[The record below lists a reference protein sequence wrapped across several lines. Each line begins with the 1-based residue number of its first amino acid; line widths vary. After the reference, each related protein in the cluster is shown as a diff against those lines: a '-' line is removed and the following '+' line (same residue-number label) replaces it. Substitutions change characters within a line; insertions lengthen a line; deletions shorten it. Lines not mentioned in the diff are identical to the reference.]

1 MATLNFPDSP
11 STGDLYTDSN
21 SGFTYEWNGTVWIS
35 KDPSSTSNI
44 KELDNISSSFNGSTT
59 AFTLQVGGVNVV
71 PADVQQLIINIGNV
85 MQNAGDDYTVSGSTL
100 TFTTAPSAGLT
111 FSGTLLG
118 AKLTLSSVADGSVSP
133 ASITTTS
140 NNYVVGGLTIDE
152 SAGIITAYQFKG
164 DGSELTGVA
173 STDNIVTSTN
183 AIFNANVNIAGS
195 LTVQGTETI
204 INVDELNVQ
213 DKTLGIGST
222 NAPSPTTQNLSGVV
236 LYGQTHINILYEND
250 RAALGI
256 TTSVN
261 VAGIVTA
268 TTYYGDGSNLTG
280 VGSTLYPLSYHPG
293 ISSTSQPTV
302 VTNNANKIELKW
314 NYPIKAGTGTIEL
327 REGSASGTVKDQ
339 FVVGTSNSIT
349 IANNKLTLNPAVG
362 LTTNTSYFVVIPAAA
377 IKSSGDQEQ
386 NSVINGYSYTTL
398 PYGLTQLWTSG
409 NAGNGALGQNGPD
422 IDRSSPVQISGNT
435 WYKIGN
441 TNNDTYG
448 IKSDGTLWAW
458 GDNILGHL
466 GQNNVVDYSSPV
478 QIPGTTWNY
487 VSKGGQSTTDLMM
500 ATKKNGTMWV
510 CGSSSN
516 GVSGLNQAS
525 THKSSPTQL
534 PGTTWPQDGN
544 MKLVNGYRVSMAIK
558 TDGTLWAWGNNEYGN
573 LGINKE
579 GGPGSG
585 GWDKVSSP
593 MQIGTDTT
601 WKEVSTT
608 AEGGIALK
616 TNGTLWTWGYQLYGE
631 GGRNIATDKI
641 SSPTQVG
648 TDTTWSSITGNGGG
662 RYEYTVG
669 AIKTDGTMWVWGSNE
684 SGALGLNQG
693 DDVEHRSSPTQIGT
707 DTNWSYTQAARNYG
721 MASKTDGSL
730 WVWGSTFAGRFASN
744 GSLAA
749 FISSPTQIM
758 SDKTF
763 VRVNGTVMDSTSIS
777 SSWSSPKWIIKQP

>member
-44 KELDNISSSFNGSTT
+44 RELDNISSSFNGSTT
-59 AFTLQVGGVNVV
+59 SFTLQVGGVNVE
-71 PADVQQLIINIGNV
+71 PANVQQLIINIGNV
-85 MQNAGDDYTVSGSTL
+85 MQNAGEDFTVSGSTL

-111 FSGTLLG
+111 FFGTILG
-118 AKLTLSSVADGSVSP
+118 TKLTLSSVADGSVSP
-133 ASITTTS
+133 TSITTTS

-173 STDNIVTSTN
+173 STDNIVTSTD

-293 ISSTSQPTV
+293 ISSTTQPISV
-302 VTNNANKIELKW
+302 VNNANKIELKW

-362 LTTNTSYFVVIPAAA
+362 LTTNTNYFVVLPAGA

-386 NSVINGYSYTTL
+386 NSLINGYSYTTQTTKN
-398 PYGLTQLWTSG
+398 TQLFAWG
-409 NAGNGALGQNGPD
+409 INVLGQINGIKDDPEYF
-422 IDRSSPVQISGNT
+422 SSPVQIPGSSWAKLG
-435 WYKIGN
+435 GN
-441 TNNDTYG
+441 TNQKMG
-448 IKSDGTLWAW
+448 IKNDGSLWTWGDNEDGELGQNNVMQTSSPAQVGTDTTWSLVADGDGSSAPLSLATKTDGTLWAW
-458 GDNILGHL
+458 GNNQDGGLAQNDTVQRSSPTQIPGTNWSEVTAYGGWQTMGMLKTDGTLWAWGNNDNGSAGQNNTNDGYSSPVQIPGTTWKQNDRGDNGCVGAVKTDGTLWTWGIGNHGVL
-466 GQNNVVDYSSPV
+466 GQNNVVDYSSP
-478 QIPGTTWNY
+478 
-487 VSKGGQSTTDLMM
+487 
-500 ATKKNGTMWV
+500 
-510 CGSSSN
+510 
-516 GVSGLNQAS
+516 
-525 THKSSPTQL
+525 
-534 PGTTWPQDGN
+534 
-544 MKLVNGYRVSMAIK
+544 
-558 TDGTLWAWGNNEYGN
+558 
-573 LGINKE
+573 
-579 GGPGSG
+579 
-585 GWDKVSSP
+585 
-593 MQIGTDTT
+593 
-601 WKEVSTT
+601 
-608 AEGGIALK
+608 
-616 TNGTLWTWGYQLYGE
+616 
-631 GGRNIATDKI
+631 
-641 SSPTQVG
+641 TQVG
-648 TDTTWSSITGNGGG
+648 TATDWHEVSVNTT
-662 RYEYTVG
+662 
-669 AIKTDGTMWVWGSNE
+669 TM
-684 SGALGLNQG
+684 LGLRG
-693 DDVEHRSSPTQIGT
+693 
-707 DTNWSYTQAARNYG
+707 
-721 MASKTDGSL
+721 
-730 WVWGSTFAGRFASN
+730 
-744 GSLAA
+744 
-749 FISSPTQIM
+749 
-758 SDKTF
+758 
-763 VRVNGTVMDSTSIS
+763 
-777 SSWSSPKWIIKQP
+777 